1 MSPIVLFAGAA
12 LSLALLGAYSQAD
25 DAADDATAAAARDA
39 QADGAMMAGDAEM
52 DRQMAAMTGPFAD
65 AERKMDQAMKSAVG
79 VDVADT
85 WTRKM
90 IAHHQGAVDMA
101 RVFLD
106 QDGGSEP
113 ARAMAQRTI
122 DKQTKE
128 IEELERLLKDGE
140 PQQAAAQNFA
150 SAERDMMRAMMNA
163 RSDAITDSFLR
174 KMLEHHKGGVAMSE
188 IAIAEGG
195 DAEILE
201 KARKTRDDQAKEA
214 EEAQAMLDG

>member
-1 MSPIVLFAGAA
+1 
-12 LSLALLGAYSQAD
+12 
-25 DAADDATAAAARDA
+25 
-39 QADGAMMAGDAEM
+39 
-52 DRQMAAMTGPFAD
+52 
-65 AERKMDQAMKSAVG
+65 
-79 VDVADT
+79 
-85 WTRKM
+85 
-90 IAHHQGAVDMA
+90 MA

-113 ARAMAQRTI
+113 ARAMAQRPI

-188 IAIAEGG
+188 IAVAEGG